1 MTTVTIYKTV
11 NQEYRGF
18 TCFGHAGYA
27 RRFQKDILCAGISA
41 LVINTLNSMEEL
53 HHEEMTVVTNEKTG
67 FIKCDFT
74 NSLQDA
80 SIILMDSMVFG
91 LQNLSKTYGEKYLLV
106 NFEEV

>member
-18 TCFGHAGYA
+18 TCFGHAGYV

-53 HHEEMTVVTNEKTG
+53 HHEEMTVVINEKTG

>member
-67 FIKCDFT
+67 FIKCDFI

>member
-67 FIKCDFT
+67 FIKCDFA

>member
-41 LVINTLNSMEEL
+41 LVINALNSMEEL

-67 FIKCDFT
+67 FIKCDFN

-91 LQNLSKTYGEKYLLV
+91 LQNLSKTYGKKYLLV

>member
-18 TCFGHAGYA
+18 TCFGHAGYSK
-27 RRFQKDILCAGISA
+27 RFQKDILCAGISA

-53 HHEEMTVVTNEKTG
+53 HHEEMTVITNEETG